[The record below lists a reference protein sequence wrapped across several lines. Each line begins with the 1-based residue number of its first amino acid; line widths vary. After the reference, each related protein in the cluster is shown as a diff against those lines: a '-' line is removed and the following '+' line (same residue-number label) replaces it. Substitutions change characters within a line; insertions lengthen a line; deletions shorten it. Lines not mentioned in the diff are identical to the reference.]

1 MHGNVY
7 EWCSDYFGDYPSE
20 HVTDPMGPEKGASRV
35 VRGGSW
41 IGSARECRSAYRDGV
56 RARPPLRE
64 SGVPLG
70 CALGQGLFQEQVRQV
85 TARSKAPDQDTT
97 DCCDWR
103 DVGSV
108 RALVS

>member
-41 IGSARECRSAYRDGV
+41 ISFAWDCRSAGRDGGAPGG
-56 RARPPLRE
+56 RDR
-64 SGVPLG
+64 
-70 CALGQGLFQEQVRQV
+70 ALGFRLV
-85 TARSKAPDQDTT
+85 AP
-97 DCCDWR
+97 
-103 DVGSV
+103 
-108 RALVS
+108 